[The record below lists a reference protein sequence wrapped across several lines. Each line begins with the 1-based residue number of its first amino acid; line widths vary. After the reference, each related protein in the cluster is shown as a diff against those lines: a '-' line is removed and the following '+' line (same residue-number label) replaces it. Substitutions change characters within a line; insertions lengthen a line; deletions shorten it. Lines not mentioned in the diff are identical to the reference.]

1 MNIRTRMQERALMQ
15 RKNIPIMATL
25 EIDDGPYG
33 KEVIVFIHPDDWDEF
48 KRMYGDKLQL
58 VLEDLRCTD

>member
-15 RKNIPIMATL
+15 RENIPIMVTL
-25 EIDDGPYG
+25 KTDDGPWR
-33 KEVIVFIHPDDWDEF
+33 KIVFIHPDDWDEA

-58 VLEDLRCTD
+58 ALEDLRCTD

>member
-15 RKNIPIMATL
+15 RVNFLIMATL
-25 EIDDGPYG
+25 ETDDGPWR
-33 KEVIVFIHPDDWDEF
+33 KIVFIHHDDWDEA

-58 VLEDLRCTD
+58 FLEDLRCTD